1 MSPLSLL
8 WSLMTGFRLRYAF
21 AITALLVSSAITY
34 LVPLIG
40 SATIDYALSGLSA
53 ESGLPAWIMHTMG
66 GAEWVA
72 DNLWLPAS
80 LMVILTVLAG
90 MFHFLKGRAAAQAS
104 DGIARRLKNDLYDH
118 LQHLP
123 AKYHDNT
130 DTGDLIQRSTSD
142 VETIRLALSNQIVEV
157 FHAAL
162 LMVTVLPIMV
172 ALDVR
177 MTLVAFAL
185 IGPIILY
192 GFFYFRKVKF
202 LFRQVDEAE
211 GEVTHR
217 VQENLTGLRVV
228 RAFARQDFEIQRFAD
243 PNQRY
248 RDHSIRLIRLM
259 AVYWSVS
266 DFVVLLQQGL
276 VLFTGIWFIAQ
287 GSMTVGTLFAFMMF
301 LNILLWPVRMMGR
314 VLTDFG
320 KSLVAL
326 QRVGTILQESRENP
340 TQPLLIPQQPA
351 RGALSVRNLSFNHAG
366 GIAALNGISFDVEPG
381 KTLAIVG
388 PSGAGKS
395 TLMHLLLRLYDY
407 DSGSIQL
414 DAMELNELDRKWVRS
429 QFSVVMQEPFLYSK
443 TIGENIRF
451 GAVGRQEVDLTSVA
465 RQAHIHDTILG
476 FSQGYDTLVGE
487 RGVTLSGGQ
496 RQRVA
501 LARALLRNSPVLIL
515 DDALSAVDAETENI
529 ILKALKER
537 RGQRTTLVIAHRLST
552 LAHADLILVMDHGKI
567 VQSGTHDSLITE
579 QGLYQKLWQMQ
590 ISGEEI

>member
-1 MSPLSLL
+1 M
-8 WSLMTGFRLRYAF
+8 MTGFRLRYAF
-21 AITALLVSSAITY
+21 AIAALLLSSAITY
-34 LVPLIG
+34 LVPLTG
-40 SATIDYALSGLSA
+40 SATIDYALTGIEP
-53 ESGLPAWIMHTMG
+53 ESGLPAWIMRMMG
-66 GAEWVA
+66 GPEFVGA
-72 DNLWLPAS
+72 NLWLPAL
-80 LMVILTVLAG
+80 LMIGLTILAG
-90 MFHFLKGRAAAQAS
+90 VFHFLKGRAAAQAS

-123 AKYHDNT
+123 ARYHDKT

-142 VETIRLALSNQIVEV
+142 VETIRLALSSQIVEV

-162 LMVTVLPIMV
+162 LLLTVLPIMI

-177 MTLVAFAL
+177 MTMVAFAL
-185 IGPIILY
+185 LGPIILY
-192 GFFYFRKVKF
+192 GFFYFQRVKVIFRK
-202 LFRQVDEAE
+202 VDEAE

-228 RAFARQDFEIQRFAD
+228 RAFSRQDFENQRFAG

-248 RDHSIRLIRLM
+248 RDHSIRLIQLM
-259 AVYWSVS
+259 AIYWSIS
-266 DFVVLLQQGL
+266 DFIVLLQQGL

-287 GSMTVGTLFAFMMF
+287 GSLTVGTLFAFMMF

-326 QRVGTILQESRENP
+326 QRVGVILREARESPPQALE
-340 TQPLLIPQQPA
+340 IPQQPA
-351 RGALSVRNLSFNHAG
+351 LGALSVHDLSFCHSG
-366 GIAALNGISFDVEPG
+366 GIAALNGISFVLPAG

-407 DSGSIQL
+407 DNGTIEL
-414 DAMELNELDRKWVRS
+414 DGRELRSLDRKWVRA

-451 GAVGRQEVDLTSVA
+451 GAVGSPPLDLTSVA

-476 FSQGYDTLVGE
+476 FHNGYDTLIGE

-501 LARALLRNSPVLIL
+501 LARALLRNAPVLIL
-515 DDALSAVDAETENI
+515 DDALSAVDSETESI
-529 ILKALKER
+529 ILKALRER

-552 LAHADLILVMDHGKI
+552 LAHADHILVMDQGKI
-567 VQSGTHDSLITE
+567 VQQGTHDQLVVQE
-579 QGLYQKLWQMQ
+579 GLYQRLWQMQ
-590 ISGEEI
+590 TAEHTL